1 MHADLIAFDTLR
13 HGDQWKRWGELAAEA
28 PPFLAPE
35 FFALTRP
42 FAAGGEPLVA
52 GSWEDGH
59 MTGALPLVLDHHTL
73 RALRGDHS
81 PSYDFCGTR
90 AGIAAIWDRLREDP
104 RWSELVLGKVPRES
118 LLAADLPV
126 LALSDGCPAI
136 VRADSRHPYFALPGF
151 EARMK
156 PKFRTN
162 LHRCARKA
170 GDLVFERIL
179 VPTREELDEANA
191 IEAMAWKAAAGT
203 HIAADPRAEHMYR
216 ALARLLGRRGQAS
229 LTFLR
234 IAGKR
239 VAALFAIEDHH
250 TLFALKVG
258 YDPAYAA
265 VSPGHLLVWKVAA
278 DAEQRGLQ
286 ELDFGGHELDWKRK
300 WTEQVRDHVA
310 IVIYRRDA
318 RGLFRYALREVI
330 KPRLP
335 EQLRETPR
343 SPLPRRCQHA
353 DQLGAHS
360 LGVRAR
366 DHVRGGF
373 GVRRRV
379 IAAIKRL
386 PKRPRLGEP
395 SKFLVGSW
403 VRVKDGAA
411 IRALLDASDRT
422 RGLQFTPAQFKSC
435 GGVFQVDRHVTR
447 LRDDRGRF
455 RAVSGTVL
463 LHGVDCGIGG
473 PELGCGRHCPLMFR
487 DEWLEPASAPKSAP
501 PAKSMQRHARV
512 RDVTEIAQGLDLFG
526 RRDGLTFMPEMGR
539 FAGKRL
545 AIAGTLDRVFE
556 HDRWIAPR
564 APIYLLDGAQCDGS
578 VCGDDGPC
586 HRGCTLMWHRD
597 WLIFEDR

>member
-1 MHADLIAFDTLR
+1 MHAELIAFDTLR

-73 RALRGDHS
+73 RALRGDYS
-81 PSYDFCGTR
+81 PRYDFCGTR
-90 AGIAAIWDRLREDP
+90 AGIAAIWEKLREDP
-104 RWSELVLGKVPRES
+104 RWSELVLDKVPRDS

-136 VRADSRHPYFALPGF
+136 VRADSRQPYFALPGF

-162 LHRCARKA
+162 LLRCARRA
-170 GDLVFERIL
+170 GDLVLERIL
-179 VPTREELDEANA
+179 LPTRADLDEANA

-234 IAGKR
+234 IGGKR
-239 VAALFAIEDHH
+239 VAALFSVEDHR
-250 TLFALKVG
+250 TLFALKLG
-258 YDPAYAA
+258 YDPSYASL
-265 VSPGHLLVWKVAA
+265 SPGHLIVWKVAA

-286 ELDFGGHELDWKRK
+286 ELDFVGHEDDWKRK
-300 WTEQVRDHVA
+300 WTDEVRDHVS

-318 RGLFRYALREVI
+318 RGLFRYALREVV

-353 DQLGAHS
+353 DRLGAHGK
-360 LGVRAR
+360 LALVRNR
-366 DHVRGGF
+366 VLHGF
-373 GVRRRV
+373 GIRRRITGAV
-379 IAAIKRL
+379 KRL
-386 PKRPRLGEP
+386 PQPPRLGEP

-403 VRVKDGAA
+403 VRVKDEAA

-435 GGVFQVDRHVTR
+435 GGVYKVDRLVTR
-447 LRDDRGRF
+447 LRDDNGRF
-455 RAVSGTVL
+455 RPVSRTVL
-463 LHGVDCGIGG
+463 LHGVDCSIGG

-487 DEWLEPASAPKSAP
+487 DEWLEPASAPKPAP
-501 PAKSMQRHARV
+501 PPRSTVRHARV
-512 RDVTEIAQGLDLFG
+512 RDRAEIERGLDLFG
-526 RRDGLTFMPEMGR
+526 RRDGVTFMPEMAR

-556 HDRWIAPR
+556 LDHWIAPR
-564 APIYLLDGAQCDGS
+564 APIYLLDGAQCTGA

-586 HRGCTLMWHRD
+586 DRACTLLWHRD
-597 WLIFEDR
+597 WLILEDA